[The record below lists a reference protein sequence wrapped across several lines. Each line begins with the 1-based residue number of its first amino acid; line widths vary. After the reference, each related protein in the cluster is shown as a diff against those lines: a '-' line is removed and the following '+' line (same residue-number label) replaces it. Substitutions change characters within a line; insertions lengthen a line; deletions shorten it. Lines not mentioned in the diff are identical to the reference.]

1 MKSRSIRTGLILC
14 WALVFITAHAAPA
27 IQGDLPAINIARLP
41 TEARETLRLIKQ
53 GGPFPYVN
61 DGIVFHNY
69 ERILPRK
76 ERGYY
81 REYTVKTPFAL
92 GRGARRIVC
101 GSQISEGDRKQ
112 DQVQEERSGTKE
124 NNRDERRESEHLPLK
139 QFVRPSTLTEFPECF
154 YTADHYQTFKR
165 IREKP

>member
-1 MKSRSIRTGLILC
+1 MMSRSIRTGLILC
-14 WALVFITAHAAPA
+14 CALAFITAYAAPA
-27 IQGDLPAINIARLP
+27 IQGDSPAINIAELP
-41 TEARETLRLIKQ
+41 KEARETLRLIKQ
-53 GGPFPYVN
+53 GGPFPYIN

-69 ERILPRK
+69 ERLLPMK

-81 REYTVKTPFAL
+81 REYTVKTPFSL

-101 GSQISEGDRKQ
+101 GSHISEGGRKQ
-112 DQVQEERSGTKE
+112 DQVQEESNGTKE
-124 NNRDERRESEHLPLK
+124 SNRDERRESEHPPSK
-139 QFVRPSTLTEFPECF
+139 QYIRPGTITEFPECF